1 MKVQR
6 LIYKGKVVGVRLY
19 LENIDIYADMDI
31 ELFKRL
37 LNKSREENSPLGNI
51 HFENGKNIG
60 VHLIDDMY
68 VSNEDERIVL
78 EVEDFNTLYKLV
90 SGDVENRI
98 SIFGIN
104 YSETRVMHNKICEIL
119 KALSSNSND
128 SIMFSFIYETDEYH
142 PKLKVDISFRALKG
156 FIDFIVSYYKS
167 EGINKIHINNELKDI
182 KELSLESISEV
193 PLTKLWGIEG
203 FSVELLEDDDYLL
216 RITSVFSEE

>member
-1 MKVQR
+1 MKIQR

-19 LENIDIYADMDI
+19 LENIDVYADTDI
-31 ELFKRL
+31 NLFRRL
-37 LNKSREENSPLGNI
+37 LNENKKHGNPLGSMYL
-51 HFENGKNIG
+51 ETGEDLD
-60 VHLIDDMY
+60 VHLLEGMY

-78 EVEDFNTLYKLV
+78 EVEDFNTLYRLV

-119 KALSSNSND
+119 KALSCD
-128 SIMFSFIYETDEYH
+128 PSIMFVFIYETDEYH

-193 PLTKLWGIEG
+193 PLTKLYGIEG

>member
-1 MKVQR
+1 MKVQK

-19 LENIDIYADMDI
+19 LENIDIYADTDI
-31 ELFKRL
+31 NLFRRL
-37 LNKSREENSPLGNI
+37 LNENKKQGNPLGSMHLEI
-51 HFENGKNIG
+51 GKDLG
-60 VHLIDDMY
+60 VHSIDDMY

-78 EVEDFNTLYKLV
+78 EVEDFNTLYRLV

-167 EGINKIHINNELKDI
+167 EGINKIHVNNELKDI

-193 PLTKLWGIEG
+193 PLTKLHGIEG
-203 FSVELLEDDDYLL
+203 FSIELLEDADYLL